1 VDGGGVRIAVI
12 SDVHGNSWALKA
24 VLDDLDGRS
33 VDGLVDLGDSVYG
46 PLDPGGTAAIM
57 IARAVPSVRGN
68 EDRAV
73 LQPATGHDSATLLY
87 TRSCLS
93 ESNLHWLAGLA
104 LTSAPFP
111 GLYCCHGSPQQDD
124 ERLLEHV
131 SSAGVTLKSS
141 SALAAHLAAVREPV
155 VLCGHSH
162 LPHAVALPDGRL
174 IVNPGSVGLPAY
186 SDQTPVPH
194 TMETGSPHAR
204 YAIIAEVGT
213 GWRVEHVVVPYDW
226 ESASRAAAR
235 NGREDWAAWL
245 RTGRANLT
253 R

>member
-1 VDGGGVRIAVI
+1 
-12 SDVHGNSWALKA
+12 
-24 VLDDLDGRS
+24 
-33 VDGLVDLGDSVYG
+33 VDLGDSVYG
-46 PLDPGGTAAIM
+46 PLDPGGTAAM
-57 IARAVPSVRGN
+57 LVEREVPSVRGN

-73 LQPATGHDSATLLY
+73 LQPATGDDSATLLY

-93 ESNLHWLAGLA
+93 ESSLHWLAGLP

-124 ERLLEHV
+124 ERLLENV

-141 SALAAHLAAVREPV
+141 PVLAAQLAEVRQPV

-162 LPHAVALPDGRL
+162 LPHTVALPEGRL

-204 YAIIAEVGT
+204 YAIVAKIGT
-213 GWRVEHVVVPYDW
+213 EWRVEHVVVPYDW
-226 ESASRAAAR
+226 EGASEAAAR

-245 RTGRANLT
+245 RTGRANLAP
-253 R
+253 